1 MINQILISIDS
12 FKGSLS
18 SSRANEAIKNGILS
32 LNKDLKITTIP
43 IGDGGEGTLEALVSV
58 IPSKF
63 TKISTVNSENHPIE
77 TNIAITKDFVI
88 IESSDIIGLNRLKS
102 APDAYNDSSKGL
114 GIVIKKALEM
124 SIEEIIIPIGGS
136 AINDLGVGMLY
147 ELGARFYNKDKS
159 FEPRGTNDLSK
170 IYSIDFSKMD
180 ERLKS
185 KKFTIL
191 SDVQNPLCGKDGATF
206 TYGGQKGLK
215 EKDFVKV
222 DNEIN
227 RVASIIQNAFNK
239 ENIEKSMAG
248 AAGGLGFAFM
258 TVFNADF
265 YNGIEK
271 VLEMIDMESKI
282 KNANLV
288 ITGEGKIDRQTYFGK
303 APIGISN
310 LARKH
315 GKYCF
320 AVTGSNGLVNENYSD
335 AFDYIF
341 ELTYGPM
348 TLEESMKNAEKLIE
362 IQGRQIGR
370 IVGLMNGKL

>member
-58 IPSKF
+58 IPSKL

-341 ELTYGPM
+341 DLSNGPM

>member
-32 LNKDLKITTIP
+32 LNKDLKIITIP

-58 IPSKF
+58 IPSKL

-258 TVFNADF
+258 TIFNADF

>member
-32 LNKDLKITTIP
+32 LNKDLKIITIP
-43 IGDGGEGTLEALVSV
+43 IGDGGEGTLEALASV
-58 IPSKF
+58 IPSKL

-258 TVFNADF
+258 TIFNADF

-341 ELTYGPM
+341 DLTNGPM

>member
-32 LNKDLKITTIP
+32 LNKDLKIITIP
-43 IGDGGEGTLEALVSV
+43 IGDGGEGTLEALASV
-58 IPSKF
+58 IPSKL

-227 RVASIIQNAFNK
+227 RVASIFQNAFNK